1 MTVRYLSLGE
11 VVELHR
17 LVVAQAGGAAG
28 LRDLGALES
37 AVAQPRATF
46 AGTELSPSLAEKAAA
61 LGYSLA
67 LNHPFVDGNKRVAHA
82 ALETFL
88 VLNGRELEA
97 GVDDAER
104 TILALAAGALTREQF
119 VAWVTQHLVAS
130 SA

>member
-1 MTVRYLSLGE
+1 MPVRYLSLGE

-46 AGTELSPSLAEKAAA
+46 AGTELYPSLAEKAAA

-88 VLNGRELEA
+88 ILNGRELA
-97 GVDDAER
+97 APVDDAER
-104 TILALAAGALTREQF
+104 TMLALAAGALSREEF
-119 VAWVTQHLVAS
+119 VAWVTRHVVPANT
-130 SA
+130 

>member
-1 MTVRYLSLGE
+1 MPARYLSLGE

-17 LVVAQAGGAAG
+17 LVVAQAGGAPG

-37 AVAQPRATF
+37 AVAQPRAAF
-46 AGTELSPSLAEKAAA
+46 AGTDLYPSLAEKAAA

-88 VLNGRELEA
+88 ILNGRELNA
-97 GVDDAER
+97 DLDDAER
-104 TILALAAGALTREQF
+104 TMLALAAGTLSREEF
-119 VAWVTQHLVAS
+119 VAWVARHIVPS
-130 SA
+130 SP

>member
-1 MTVRYLSLGE
+1 MPVRYLSLGE

-17 LVVAQAGGAAG
+17 LVVDQAGGAAG
-28 LRDLGALES
+28 VRDLGALES

-46 AGTELSPSLAEKAAA
+46 GGADLYPSLAEKAAA

-88 VLNGRELEA
+88 ILNGRELDA
-97 GVDDAER
+97 RVDDAEH
-104 TILALAAGALTREQF
+104 TMLALAAGALARDEF
-119 VAWVTQHLVAS
+119 VAWVARRLVPS
-130 SA
+130 ST

>member
-1 MTVRYLSLGE
+1 MTVRYLSRGE

-17 LVVAQAGGAAG
+17 LVV
-28 LRDLGALES
+28 ALES

-46 AGTELSPSLAEKAAA
+46 AGTEKAAA

-67 LNHPFVDGNKRVAHA
+67 LNHPFIDGNKRVAHA

-119 VAWVTQHLVAS
+119 VAWVTRHLVS
-130 SA
+130 SGA

>member
-46 AGTELSPSLAEKAAA
+46 AGTELYPSLAEKAAA

-67 LNHPFVDGNKRVAHA
+67 LNHPFIDGNKRVAHA

-119 VAWVTQHLVAS
+119 VAWVTRHLVS
-130 SA
+130 SST

>member
-1 MTVRYLSLGE
+1 VPVRYLSLGE

-46 AGTELSPSLAEKAAA
+46 AGTELYPSLAEKAAA

-119 VAWVTQHLVAS
+119 VAWVTRHLVSS

>member
-1 MTVRYLSLGE
+1 VPVRYLSLGE

-46 AGTELSPSLAEKAAA
+46 AGTELYPSLAEKAAA

-88 VLNGRELEA
+88 ILNGRELA
-97 GVDDAER
+97 APVDDAER
-104 TILALAAGALTREQF
+104 TMLALAAGALSREEF
-119 VAWVTQHLVAS
+119 VAWVTRHVVPANT
-130 SA
+130 

>member
-1 MTVRYLSLGE
+1 MPVRYLSLGE

-46 AGTELSPSLAEKAAA
+46 AGTELYPSLAEKAAA
-61 LGYSLA
+61 LGYSLG

-88 VLNGRELEA
+88 ILNGRELA
-97 GVDDAER
+97 APVDDAER
-104 TILALAAGALTREQF
+104 TMLALAAGALSREEF
-119 VAWVTQHLVAS
+119 VAWVTRHVVPANT
-130 SA
+130 

>member
-46 AGTELSPSLAEKAAA
+46 AGAELYPSLAEKAAA

-67 LNHPFVDGNKRVAHA
+67 LNHPFIDGNKRVAHA

-119 VAWVTQHLVAS
+119 VAWVTRHLVPSRA
-130 SA
+130 